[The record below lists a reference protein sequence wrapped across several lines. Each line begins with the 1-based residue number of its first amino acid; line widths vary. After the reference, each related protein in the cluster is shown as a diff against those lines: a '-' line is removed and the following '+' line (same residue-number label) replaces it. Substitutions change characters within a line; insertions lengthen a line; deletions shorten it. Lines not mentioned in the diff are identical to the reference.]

1 MGLPVSVEKVQ
12 AAIDEHPD
20 AKILAFVQAETSTG
34 ALSDAQA
41 LGALA
46 KQHGLLTI
54 VDAVTSLGGV
64 PCWWMSGNWMRCI
77 LAAKNALLCARIGSV
92 DVFTSCH

>member
-1 MGLPVSVEKVQ
+1 MGLPVSIEKVQ
-12 AAIDEHPD
+12 TAIDEHPD

-64 PCWWMSGNWMRCI
+64 PLLVDEWQLDAVYSGSQKCSLVCRDWLR
-77 LAAKNALLCARIGSV
+77 
-92 DVFTSCH
+92 